1 MVTEDYEHFPPDAEA
16 NIAAFVQRI
25 KEMAPRVTQIYM
37 DFSERKGQLVTRYSS
52 YVYYLFSELF
62 KLAKVIVP
70 SDTSYMRVCHLDFES
85 ACKLMRINSDVSED
99 TWSILK
105 LARLNAHTLHNIHFW
120 SNREVAIYGLIRDSN
135 DDKYEEYP
143 RLRTLEIDVARVS
156 ALLHRSTFE
165 GAIPFPSLQRL
176 VVNSS
181 YPFGDDVVFRGNGR
195 TLEYLKAA
203 LYPELVKLLRR
214 YDIFT
219 RTSHPKLKCVDT
231 RLLSSRLPNPFA
243 TATAYLRFVFSIVSG
258 ASVHVIAAAHL
269 SFWEAVTLIKSLPLL
284 SDLCTGNPALGEIP
298 QGATEADLPEY
309 AVVDHIENG
318 SRQTFD
324 GLKNA
329 YVERSTLP
337 MPLLWVC
344 RNLRE
349 AVLARYCNN
358 YQLFIR
364 SKEWVKSEFYS
375 WPYGLQDP
383 GPTAHHL
390 VKYLTIVTDI
400 HTVFSGCASKILCQA
415 PYNGCPFPKARSL
428 VCNVYWSP
436 PPPQQAGQDHSAIYP
451 PKTEANIRAF
461 ALQVK
466 QMAPMV
472 DDIVVYPCYVSDDLH
487 PAAGHLF
494 GYLIAQL
501 NQLASCVKYT
511 SSFSNI
517 PMLQHS
523 GSLDGLVHFTYK
535 KRNATDGTHELLTQL
550 VRRNAPTLQVLE
562 IKLFRV
568 RDVADLVR
576 DSDSGYTEYPCLK
589 TLKLNVWMN
598 MDESPLSVADGVV
611 LFPALRHLSILG
623 DYPFDD
629 DVLFRGNSAILEY
642 LSIMPA
648 HETCQII
655 CEHKVFTPT
664 SHPKLQCVKVE
675 WLPDYMEYGFD
686 LFVECLQ
693 FVLGIAPGASVR
705 SIADLRDREW
715 IPLTL
720 NLLADHVLMQIL
732 YLPDTRLLLSD
743 VIGLIKSLSLLSDL
757 LCESTRLDV
766 SDEGFASEEFA
777 AQLNLLS
784 DLKRERFRCWRLGHS
799 ERDSLEDTA
808 MCVLTVALAC
818 PNFNHVALPKSVHT
832 EFMTMLEET
841 IEMDRFKQDT
851 PRLRRLLFNR
861 EV

>member
-1 MVTEDYEHFPPDAEA
+1 MVTEVDWDEDYEHFPPDAEA

-52 YVYYLFSELF
+52 YVYYLFSGLF

-70 SDTSYMRVCHLDFES
+70 SDISYMRVCHLDFES
-85 ACKLMRINSDVSED
+85 ACKLVRINSDVSED

-120 SNREVAIYGLIRDSN
+120 SNREVDIYGLIRDSN

-203 LYPELVKLLRR
+203 LYPELVKLLR
-214 YDIFT
+214 
-219 RTSHPKLKCVDT
+219 SC
-231 RLLSSRLPNPFA
+231 
-243 TATAYLRFVFSIVSG
+243 
-258 ASVHVIAAAHL
+258 ASVVL
-269 SFWEAVTLIKSLPLL
+269 GGS
-284 SDLCTGNPALGEIP
+284 LGEIP

-472 DDIVVYPCYVSDDLH
+472 DDIVVHPCYVSDDLH

-523 GSLDGLVHFTYK
+523 GSLDGLVHFTYE

-576 DSDSGYTEYPCLK
+576 DSDGGYTEYPCLK

-743 VIGLIKSLSLLSDL
+743 VIGLIKSLPLLSDL

-818 PNFNHVALPKSVHT
+818 PNFNHVALPKFVHT